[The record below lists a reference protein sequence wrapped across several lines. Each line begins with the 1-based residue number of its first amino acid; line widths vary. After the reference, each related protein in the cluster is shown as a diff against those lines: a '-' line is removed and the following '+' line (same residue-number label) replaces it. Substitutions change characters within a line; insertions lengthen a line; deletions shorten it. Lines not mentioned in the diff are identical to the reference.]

1 MCKCN
6 IATNPTQCVND
17 SAGNDIINGGAIVSI
32 QRKFWIA
39 VILYI
44 IIQWCMATA
53 FTLVVVKLM

>member
-6 IATNPTQCVND
+6 IATNPTQRVGD
-17 SAGNDIINGGAIVSI
+17 SAGNEKSNGGTIVSI

-39 VILYI
+39 VMLYI

-53 FTLVVVKLM
+53 FTLVVFKLM